1 MKNARLAELSERL
14 EEELRKLGFPEELGR
29 LVVMS
34 LGTEKTM
41 ERMLSYLKRTRPKD
55 AGEMVDEMLAIKEEF
70 ENYRKKKISQYYNEK
85 LNRLMNEGL
94 GEDGEEDEKE
104 KTGAIRLPPD
114 HRGFA
119 AENGPS
125 AS

>member
-1 MKNARLAELSERL
+1 MKSVRLEELGESL

-104 KTGAIRLPPD
+104 KDGSDTPP
-114 HRGFA
+114 A
-119 AENGPS
+119 
-125 AS
+125 